1 MDDHKGGRG
10 TILNDCG
17 TEATVAFEAEKKHDV
32 AMLEKKGF
40 SSFIIGRLGETRGQ
54 ERVPCDEVEFVSVVG
69 M

>member
-32 AMLEKKGF
+32 DMLIKKGF
-40 SSFIIGRLGETRGQ
+40 SSFIIGRLGSSRGQ
-54 ERVPCDEVEFVSVVG
+54 ITVPCDEVDLVSVV
-69 M
+69 